1 MSAQGLLSAHQ
12 VAAALAGKPVKS
24 YGGNYLV
31 RCPAHDDAS
40 LSLSIRDGDRGLI
53 VHCFVGC
60 TPRDVYAAI
69 RHKGLKLDPNNTAR
83 EPTKGTSEYE
93 RQQHDKAAW
102 LWSLHKP
109 ITNTPAQRYLRA
121 RGITCPLPATLGFL
135 SARGE
140 HPPALISAFTIPDEP
155 EPGIVGTPRLVQ
167 SVHLTKLKPDGSGK
181 ADVQPNKI
189 IIGSPGSLPIV
200 LAPPNDLLGLCIS
213 EGVEDGLTAHKATGL
228 GAWAAGS
235 AGRMPKL
242 ASVIPSYI
250 ECVTILAH
258 DDQAGQDGARRL
270 AEALYQ
276 RRIEVIIEGMS

>member
-1 MSAQGLLSAHQ
+1 MSLITAHQ
-12 VAAALAGKPVKS
+12 VAAAIAGKPVKP

-31 RCPAHDDAS
+31 RRPAHDDAS
-40 LSLSIRDGDRGLI
+40 PSLSIRDGDRGLK

-60 TPRDVYAAI
+60 APRDVYAAI
-69 RHKGLKLDPNNTAR
+69 RHRGFKLDSNNVAQ
-83 EPTKGTSEYE
+83 EPVKSTSEYE
-93 RQQHDKAAW
+93 RRQHDKATW
-102 LWSLHKP
+102 LWAQRKP

-135 SARGE
+135 SACGE

-167 SVHLTKLKPDGSGK
+167 SVHLTKLKPDGSSK
-181 ADVQPNKI
+181 ADVEPNKI

-200 LAPPNDLLGLCIS
+200 LAPPNDLLGLCVT
-213 EGVEDGLTAHKATGL
+213 EGIEDALTAHEATGL

-235 AGRMPKL
+235 AGRLPKL
-242 ASVIPSYI
+242 ADVIPSYI

-258 DDQAGQDGARRL
+258 DDQAGQDGARKL

-276 RRIEVIIEGMS
+276 RGVEVIIEGLS